1 MHIYI
6 SCYDGAARLIIFNS
20 VSLDT
25 STWKKPLFSSLS
37 TTFDLISFQLPSSL
51 QVFISYHIKSCL
63 TFFYWERDSSTFI
76 AFVFIFIVEFFVV
89 CWENFRLFLSYCR
102 VFQFQSIGKFIVYWR
117 KWARRTRKEEEDKE
131 EVNFQLK
138 ENILGDDRLIY

>member
-20 VSLDT
+20 ISLDT
-25 STWKKPLFSSLS
+25 STWIKTLFLLFKYNFWFDFFSTSFFFTSLYFLS
-37 TTFDLISFQLPSSL
+37 HQELFDIFLLR
-51 QVFISYHIKSCL
+51 KG
-63 TFFYWERDSSTFI
+63 FFDI

-89 CWENFRLFLSYCR
+89 CWENFRLLFTYCR
-102 VFQFQSIGKFIVYWR
+102 VFQFQSIGKFIVYWYWR
-117 KWARRTRKEEEDKE
+117 KWARRTRKEEDKE

-138 ENILGDDRLIY
+138 ENILDDDRLIY